1 VEGVTY
7 EPGKAPLQ
15 LYNYFGGRESANAST
30 VSTSDSILIIV
41 HMQFQLQVFMCL
53 TGVARVVAEGQ
64 GLIPSE

>member
-1 VEGVTY
+1 MEGVTY

-41 HMQFQLQVFMCL
+41 HMQFQLFMCL
-53 TGVARVVAEGQ
+53 TGVARVVAEGE